1 MDSINKAFEIFEV
14 FLNNDD
20 ELSINN
26 ISKLSGINSGT
37 VHRITSILVKRGYV
51 VQPNRRGKYSLSTAK
66 LVDFAKIVQ
75 QKLKIKS
82 LASPYLRE
90 LSHTLDEAVAMANL
104 LGNVASNIVIFHPDH
119 ITNLRP
125 ESSTLSLYSTGLG
138 KIFLAYMTEKE
149 LQDYIN
155 NINLKPR
162 TPHTVTRVDDLK
174 RQLKQIRRDGVAFED
189 EEHELGI
196 RTIAAP
202 VRDWEDNIVAAI
214 SVVSPTVR
222 MTKQRMQEI
231 APIVK
236 NYALKIS
243 HAMGYNKNS
252 LLVKNNK
259 A

>member
-1 MDSINKAFEIFEV
+1 MDSINKAFEILEI
-14 FLNNDD
+14 FLKNDD

-51 VQPNRRGKYSLSTAK
+51 VQPKRRGKYSLSTTK

-82 LASPYLRE
+82 VAAPYLRE
-90 LSHTLDEAVAMANL
+90 LSYTVDEAVAMANL
-104 LGNVASNIVIFHPDH
+104 LGHVAFNIAIINPDH
-119 ITNLRP
+119 IINLRP
-125 ESSTLSLYSTGLG
+125 DSATLSLYSTGLG
-138 KIFLAYMTEKE
+138 KIFLAYMSEKE
-149 LQDYIN
+149 LEDYAN
-155 NINLKPR
+155 SVTLKPR
-162 TPHTVTRVDDLK
+162 TPNTVTKIEDLK
-174 RQLKQIRRDGVAFED
+174 RQLKRIRRDGIAYED

-196 RTIAAP
+196 RTVSAP
-202 VRDWEDNIVAAI
+202 IRDWEDNVAAAI
-214 SVVSPTVR
+214 SVVGPSVR

-231 APIVK
+231 TPIVK

-252 LLVKNNK
+252 I
-259 A
+259 